1 MAQGKSKGNGHSAVR
16 KSKGSAVV
24 KATIIPSDELG
35 YHYVNHAEVGHSQHE
50 FYILW
55 GRLPTKLPA
64 AAVDAATQTGSLP
77 IAPTVQIQ
85 FPATLIGG
93 IINALTE
100 QRAKY
105 EKQFGPIKDTWKA
118 SEKRT

>member
-1 MAQGKSKGNGHSAVR
+1 MAKIKSRGNGRTTPR
-16 KSKGSAVV
+16 KGQGTAVV

-55 GRLPTKLPA
+55 GRLPTKLSA
-64 AAVDAATQTGSLP
+64 LSLEEATRTGSLP
-77 IAPTVQIQ
+77 IAPLVQLQ
-85 FPATLIGG
+85 FPASMIGG
-93 IINALTE
+93 VITALTE

-105 EKQFGPIKDTWKA
+105 EKRFGPIKDTWKVA
-118 SEKRT
+118 DK